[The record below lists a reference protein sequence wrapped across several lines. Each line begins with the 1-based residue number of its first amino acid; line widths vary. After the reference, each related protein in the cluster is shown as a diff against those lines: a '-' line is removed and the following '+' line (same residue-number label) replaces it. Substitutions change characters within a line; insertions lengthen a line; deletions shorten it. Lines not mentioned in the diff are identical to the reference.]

1 MSYEVMKIAEIWKVF
16 VQRYMSTEELYQL
29 YKTSSGVTTDTRS
42 ITAGCIFFAL
52 KGDKF
57 NGNRFAEEA
66 LKNGAAYAVVDEAA
80 YAVNDR
86 CLRFD
91 DVLETLQELARYHRR
106 QFDIPVIGLTGSN
119 GKTTNKEL
127 LTRVLAQKYKV
138 HATKGN
144 LNNHIGVPLTLL
156 SMPEDTQMAVIE
168 MGANH
173 QEEIKMLCTIAEPTH
188 GFITNLGKAHLE
200 GFGGE
205 AGIRKGKGE
214 LFDFL
219 KQSGGIVFANATDE
233 RLVSLVKERNILP
246 VVYYGNDGNALEML
260 SESPVVVFRAPVNGG
275 TYGTHIGG
283 KYNFDNMQTAFN
295 IGLYFNVPEAAAC
308 EAIAAY
314 NPDNN
319 RSQTVEVGSNA
330 FLMDAYNA
338 NPSSMEASVRS
349 FAALQTAKKK
359 VVILG
364 DMFELGEYSEK
375 EHAAL
380 GELVSSLNF
389 DYVVLYGENMRHALH
404 YLPKACYFT
413 DKFSMHNWLLDMK
426 FENTFFLVKGSRS
439 TGLES
444 VLKVFQVVG

>member
-1 MSYEVMKIAEIWKVF
+1 
-16 VQRYMSTEELYQL
+16 MSTEELYAL
-29 YKTSSGVTTDTRS
+29 YKTATGITTDTRN
-42 ITAGCIFFAL
+42 ITEGCIFFAL

-57 NGNRFAEEA
+57 NGNTFAEEA
-66 LKNGAAYAVVDEAA
+66 LGKGAAYAVIDEAE
-80 YAVNDR
+80 YAVNER
-86 CLRFD
+86 CLLFE
-91 DVLETLQELARYHRR
+91 DVLETLQRLARYHRR
-106 QFDIPVIGLTGSN
+106 QFDVPVIGLTGSN

-156 SMPEDTQMAVIE
+156 SMPDDTQVAVIE

-173 QEEIKMLCTIAEPTH
+173 QKEIELLCAIAEPTH

-205 AGIRKGKGE
+205 EGIRKGKGE

-219 KQSGGIVFANATDE
+219 KKSGGIVFVNATDE
-233 RLVSLVKERNILP
+233 KVVSLVKERNILP
-246 VVYYGNDGNALEML
+246 VVYYGNDENALQMTA
-260 SESPVVVFRAPVNGG
+260 ESPVIEFTAPHSGKRY
-275 TYGTHIGG
+275 TSHIGG

-295 IGLYFNVPEAAAC
+295 IGLYFNVEEAAAAA
-308 EAIAAY
+308 AIAGY

-319 RSQTVEVGSNA
+319 RSQTVEAGSNS

-338 NPSSMEASVRS
+338 NPSSMEASVKS
-349 FAALQTAKKK
+349 FAALQTPKKK

-364 DMFELGEYSEK
+364 DMFELGDYAEK

-380 GELVSSLNF
+380 GELVSRLGF
-389 DYVVLYGENMRHALH
+389 DYVVLYGENMRHALP
-404 YLPKACYFT
+404 YLPKALYFT

-444 VLKVFQVVG
+444 VLKTFQAVG

>member
-1 MSYEVMKIAEIWKVF
+1 ML
-16 VQRYMSTEELYQL
+16 TEELYAL
-29 YKTSSGVTTDTRS
+29 YKTSAGVTTDTRN
-42 ITAGCIFFAL
+42 ITEGCIFFAL
-52 KGDKF
+52 KGEKF
-57 NGNRFAEEA
+57 NGNTFAEEA
-66 LKNGAAYAVVDEAA
+66 LKRGASYSVVDEAA
-80 YAVNDR
+80 YAVNER
-86 CLRFD
+86 CLLFG
-91 DVLETLQELARYHRR
+91 DVLQTLQQLARFHRR

-127 LTRVLAQKYKV
+127 LTRVLAQKYRV

-156 SMPEDTQMAVIE
+156 SMPNDSQIAVIE

-173 QEEIKMLCTIAEPTH
+173 QQEIRMLCEIAEPTH

-205 AGIRKGKGE
+205 EGVRKGKGE

-219 KQSGGIVFANATDE
+219 KQSGGIVFVHATDE
-233 RLVSLVKERNILP
+233 RVVSLVKERSILP

-260 SESPVVVFRAPVNGG
+260 SESPVVTFRAPGSGG
-275 TYGTHIGG
+275 TYLTHIGG

-295 IGLYFNVPEAAAC
+295 IGLYFNVPELLAC

-319 RSQTVEVGSNA
+319 RSQTVEEGSNS

-349 FAALQTAKKK
+349 FAALQTSKKK

-389 DYVVLYGENMRHALH
+389 DYVVLYGENMRHALP

-444 VLKVFQVVG
+444 VLKAFQAVG

>member
-16 VQRYMSTEELYQL
+16 VQQYMSTEELYQR
-29 YKTSSGVTTDTRS
+29 YKTSTGVTTDTRS
-42 ITAGCIFFAL
+42 ITEGCIFFAL

-57 NGNRFAEEA
+57 NGNAFAEEA
-66 LKNGAAYAVVDEAA
+66 LRKGAAWAVVDEAP
-80 YAVNDR
+80 YALNDR
-86 CLRFD
+86 CLLFS
-91 DVLETLQELARYHRR
+91 DVLETLQELAGYHRR

-138 HATKGN
+138 HATRGN

-156 SMPEDTQMAVIE
+156 SMPDDTQIAVIE

-173 QEEIKMLCTIAEPTH
+173 RQEIRRLCAIASPTH

-205 AGIRKGKGE
+205 EGVRKGKGE

-219 KQSGGIVFANATDE
+219 KESGGIVFANATDE
-233 RLVSLVKERNILP
+233 KVVSLVKERNIIP
-246 VVYYGNDGNALEML
+246 VVYYGNDGNALEMVA
-260 SESPVVVFRAPVNGG
+260 ESPVIEFTAPESRE
-275 TYGTHIGG
+275 TYRTYIGG

-295 IGLYFNVPEAAAC
+295 IGLYFNVPEADAC
-308 EAIAAY
+308 RAIAAY

-319 RSQTVEVGSNA
+319 RSQTVEVGSNS

-349 FAALQTAKKK
+349 FAALQTPKKK

-364 DMFELGEYSEK
+364 DMFELGEYAQK

-380 GELVSSLNF
+380 GDLVSTLGF
-389 DYVVLYGENMRHALH
+389 DYVVLYGENMQHALP

-426 FENTFFLVKGSRS
+426 FKDTFFLVKGSRS
-439 TGLES
+439 MGLES
-444 VLKVFQVVG
+444 VLKAFQAVG

>member
-1 MSYEVMKIAEIWKVF
+1 MSI
-16 VQRYMSTEELYQL
+16 EELYRIC
-29 YKTSSGVTTDTRS
+29 KASAGVTTDTRN
-42 ITAGCIFFAL
+42 IKEGCVFFAL
-52 KGDKF
+52 KGEKF
-57 NGNRFAEEA
+57 NGNTFAEEA
-66 LKNGAAYAVVDEAA
+66 LTRGAAWSVVDEAEWSGNA
-80 YAVNDR
+80 R
-86 CLRFD
+86 CIQVE
-91 DVLETLQELARYHRR
+91 DVLTALQKLANYHRK
-106 QFDIPVIGLTGSN
+106 QFDIPVIALTGSN

-127 LTRVLAQKYKV
+127 LTRVLSQKYKV

-156 SMPEDTQMAVIE
+156 SMPADAQVAVIE

-173 QEEIKMLCTIAEPTH
+173 QKEIELLCSVAEPTH
-188 GFITNLGKAHLE
+188 GLITNLGKAHLE

-205 AGIRKGKGE
+205 EGIRKGKGE

-219 KQSGGIVFANATDE
+219 KQSGGIVFANATDSKITE
-233 RLVSLVKERNILP
+233 MVRERNILA
-246 VVYYGNDGNALEML
+246 VVYYGNDENALQMTA
-260 SESPVVVFRAPVNGG
+260 ESPVVEFTTPHNAQKYT
-275 TYGTHIGG
+275 TYIGG

-295 IGLYFNVPEAAAC
+295 VGLYFNVEEAAAAA
-308 EAIAAY
+308 AIAGY

-319 RSQTVEVGSNA
+319 RSQTVETGTNS

-338 NPSSMEASVRS
+338 NPSSMEVSVRS
-349 FAALQTAKKK
+349 FAHLPTSKKK

-380 GELVSSLNF
+380 GKLVNSLGF
-389 DYVVLYGENMRHALH
+389 DYVALYGENMQYALP
-404 YLPKACYFT
+404 YLPKAYYFT

-444 VLKVFQVVG
+444 VLKVFQAVG